1 MDRVKMLKSS
11 VHCWCLVGRTA
22 LVPFTMTQ
30 SNAPWRFLLTNES
43 KLETVFSHHGPWCDQ
58 TWEERFVW
66 KTNSS
71 ALCFVALIF
80 YLCVSCVILLL
91 YASLKITI
99 RQRAANSETRGFPLC
114 IANLWALFFLHII
127 VPYLFSTYLYDFWRQ
142 IKVIVQFHAKIL
154 INIFFTWT
162 FLVI

>member
-22 LVPFTMTQ
+22 LVPFMMTQ

-71 ALCFVALIF
+71 ALCFVAMTF
-80 YLCVSCVILLL
+80 YSCVSCVILLL
-91 YASLKITI
+91 YVSSKITI

-114 IANLWALFFLHII
+114 IANLSVGVFWVFFLNTLLSCTSSPRICMVVCLFFC
-127 VPYLFSTYLYDFWRQ
+127 
-142 IKVIVQFHAKIL
+142 
-154 INIFFTWT
+154 FF
-162 FLVI
+162 